1 MKAIGAIGIG
11 IGVVVGV
18 TTGLTVKAMHKLKA
32 QVMEAL
38 TKEPSYRVSGPLVSV
53 IIPALEEQ
61 DYLPKLLMSIQN
73 QTYEP
78 IEVIVADSSTRDN
91 HELADQI
98 CWQYG
103 TTCLHISM
111 LGPANARNQGA
122 RQAQGDILFF
132 TDADNV
138 LASDCIENL
147 IRSLQE
153 GYIAAHP
160 VECIIDDTGLA
171 AFGAVWITNWLKG
184 ANATTRAVAI
194 WKDAFDQVKYDES
207 CDPLQGCRED
217 LKFGK
222 DIIERFGPGSIKLD
236 RDALIGTS
244 ARRFKKQGLIP
255 GKVPWEYRGVRDG
268 VINKGGKAWLAL

>member
-1 MKAIGAIGIG
+1 MKAKVILLALT
-11 IGVVVGV
+11 GVAVGV
-18 TTGLTVKAMHKLKA
+18 TIGKTVEAMHKFRAQVLKA
-32 QVMEAL
+32 LAE
-38 TKEPSYRVSGPLVSV
+38 EPLYRVSGPLVSV

-78 IEVIVADSSTRDN
+78 IEVIVADSSTRDS

-98 CWQYG
+98 CRQYG
-103 TTCLHISM
+103 TMCLHIPM

-122 RQAQGDILFF
+122 GQAQGDILLF

-138 LASDCIENL
+138 LAPDCIENL

-160 VECIIDDTGLA
+160 VECVIDDTGLA

-184 ANATTRAVAI
+184 TNATTRVVAI

-207 CDPLQGCRED
+207 CVPLQGCRED
-217 LKFGK
+217 LRFGK
-222 DIIERFGPGSIKLD
+222 DIIKRFGPGSIKLN

-244 ARRFKKQGLIP
+244 ARRFQKQGLIP

-268 VINKGGKAWLAL
+268 VIR

>member
-1 MKAIGAIGIG
+1 
-11 IGVVVGV
+11 
-18 TTGLTVKAMHKLKA
+18 
-32 QVMEAL
+32 
-38 TKEPSYRVSGPLVSV
+38 
-53 IIPALEEQ
+53 
-61 DYLPKLLMSIQN
+61 
-73 QTYEP
+73 
-78 IEVIVADSSTRDN
+78 
-91 HELADQI
+91 
-98 CWQYG
+98 
-103 TTCLHISM
+103 M

-122 RQAQGDILFF
+122 GQAQGDILLF

-138 LASDCIENL
+138 LAPDCIENL

-184 ANATTRAVAI
+184 TNATTRVVAI

-207 CDPLQGCRED
+207 CVPLQGCRED
-217 LKFGK
+217 LRFGK
-222 DIIERFGPGSIKLD
+222 DIIKRFGPGSIKLN

-268 VINKGGKAWLAL
+268 VIR